1 MENLKTMAKVR
12 LTMIVYRWN
21 IAFNNAVLRLRI
33 FRIKIIVSRVIDT
46 GAGYL
51 IKSVEKKAK
60 QRRFYKEKEQDEEY
74 CQDCN
79 LTFKNSHLRDTY
91 DVLVCDGCN
100 DKDKYPLI
108 TKSDAKSEYLIT
120 DTIFNIH
127 NLKFEMRKNP
137 HNAGWGEMKLFLLS
151 QVEAVALKKW
161 ESWENLEKEKEKRK
175 IRSADIKQKQFDKK
189 LAKLRYET
197 RIVLRHYRAA
207 SQVIPYN

>member
-79 LTFKNSHLRDTY
+79 LTFSFMFQSFR
-91 DVLVCDGCN
+91 LV
-100 DKDKYPLI
+100 
-108 TKSDAKSEYLIT
+108 S
-120 DTIFNIH
+120 
-127 NLKFEMRKNP
+127 
-137 HNAGWGEMKLFLLS
+137 MKVILLS
-151 QVEAVALKKW
+151 FSLF
-161 ESWENLEKEKEKRK
+161 K
-175 IRSADIKQKQFDKK
+175 IRSKVYFSKAGLVD
-189 LAKLRYET
+189 T
-197 RIVLRHYRAA
+197 A
-207 SQVIPYN
+207 SSYDAQGSRFEPC